1 MHEESGRIIV
11 VRTSGAEPIETRAQA
26 GRTLDFRTIF
36 DTYGLFVLR
45 TLRKLGVPSA
55 DLNDLCQETF
65 VVVHRR
71 LPDYDGRASLRTWIY
86 AICARTAS
94 AHRRSIRARRED
106 ACANPEPFVT
116 NTSHDTTP
124 PDLDID
130 ARRAVAEIEALLAS
144 LDDEK
149 RKIVVLHEIEGLSMS
164 KIAGAVGCP
173 LQTAYS
179 RLHAARK
186 AMRVSLERRHLHPT
200 NRA

>member
-1 MHEESGRIIV
+1 MKMSNVEASVWGSEAATTV
-11 VRTSGAEPIETRAQA
+11 
-26 GRTLDFRTIF
+26 DFRTIF
-36 DTYGLFVLR
+36 DTYGLFVTR

-55 DLNDLCQETF
+55 DIHDLCQEIF

-94 AHRRSIRARRED
+94 AHRRSVRARREE
-106 ACANPEPFVT
+106 ACENPEPFAVEAPGEA
-116 NTSHDTTP
+116 SHQDRH
-124 PDLDID
+124 ID
-130 ARRAVAEIEALLAS
+130 ARRAVAELELLLLA

-164 KIAGAVGCP
+164 KIAGTVGCP

-186 AMRVSLERRHLHPT
+186 AMRVSLERRQLSPLT
-200 NRA
+200 RV

>member
-1 MHEESGRIIV
+1 M
-11 VRTSGAEPIETRAQA
+11 RTSGAEHIESRAQDA
-26 GRTLDFRTIF
+26 RRLDFRTIF
-36 DTYGLFVLR
+36 DTYAIFVLR

-94 AHRRSIRARRED
+94 AHRRSVRARREE
-106 ACANPEPFVT
+106 ACANPEPYVT
-116 NTSHDTTP
+116 GASEESTHQDR
-124 PDLDID
+124 DID
-130 ARRAVAEIEALLAS
+130 ARRAVAQIEALLAN

-149 RKIVVLHEIEGLSMS
+149 RTIVVLHEIEGLSMA

-186 AMRVSLERRHLHPT
+186 AMRVSLERRHSSPSH
-200 NRA
+200 RA